1 MTIDFSEFLEAL
13 DDSPFEEEPV
23 DLDTFLGP
31 QFLNQPP
38 LSPIQRDMVEA
49 MSQIYNVEDLER
61 LYGREKGREF
71 YKKYTKNEVVLALGK
86 GSGKDY
92 TSTIGTAYLVY
103 KLLCLRDPAK
113 YFGKP
118 PGDAIDLINIAINAE
133 QAKNVFFKRFKDLVK
148 RCPWFQ
154 GKYNPTQIAVEFSKN
169 ITVYS
174 GHSERE
180 SHEGLNLILAI
191 LDEISG
197 FAQTSNTGNEQA
209 KTSDAIYKMFRASV
223 DSRFDKIGKVIL
235 LSFPRYKGDFIS
247 ERYEKVV
254 REKKTYEYEH
264 TFKIN
269 DELPDGT
276 DGNTF
281 KIRWE
286 EDEVISYNIDGV
298 FALKAPSWKVN
309 PTKTIESYKRNFLED
324 PGDALQRFAC
334 MGQSYTD
341 AFIKNPDA
349 LKDAMIIRNPVDGFM
364 RVDEAWQPNPNFK
377 YFLHADLA
385 QKQDRAAVAVAHVN
399 KWTKTGQ
406 FMDYEQ
412 IVPEVVVD
420 MVAYWEPKPGKPIDL
435 KQIRKWIIGL
445 RRRGVNIG
453 MVTFDRWNSLDT
465 QMELNT
471 LGVNTE
477 TLSVALKH
485 YDDLA
490 MLVYERRVKMPA
502 EDILWDEL
510 SNLRIVSNT
519 QVDHPRKGSK
529 DLADA
534 VTGAVYN
541 AITRTPK
548 DIGREVDIHDHD
560 DVRLL
565 AMGVGGND
573 DNTKKPPMPSE
584 IEEYLISIKAL

>member
-1 MTIDFSEFLEAL
+1 MTIDFSEFMIALE
-13 DDSPFEEEPV
+13 DSPFEEDPV

-31 QFLNQPP
+31 QFLDQPP
-38 LSPIQRDMVEA
+38 LSTIQRDMVEA
-49 MSQIYNVEDLER
+49 MSQIYDVEDLER
-61 LYGREKGREF
+61 LMGREAGRKH
-71 YKKYTKNEVVLALGK
+71 YKRYTKNEVILALGK
-86 GSGKDY
+86 GSGKDH

-103 KLLCLRDPAK
+103 KLLCLKDPAK

-118 PGDAIDLINIAINAE
+118 PRDAIDIINIAINAE
-133 QAKNVFFKRFKDLVK
+133 QAKNVFFKRFKEIIK
-148 RCPWFQ
+148 NCPWFA
-154 GKYNPTQIAVEFSKN
+154 GKFNATQISVEFDKN
-169 ITVYS
+169 VTVYS

-197 FAQTSNTGNEQA
+197 FAQVSNTGNEQG
-209 KTSDAIYKMFRASV
+209 KTADNIYKMFRASV

-247 ERYEKVV
+247 ERYNKVV
-254 REKKTYEYEH
+254 REKNTYEYEH
-264 TFKIN
+264 TFVIN
-269 DELPDGT
+269 EDLPPET
-276 DGNTF
+276 EGNTF
-281 KIRWE
+281 SIKWE
-286 EDEVISYNIDGV
+286 EDEVVSYAIDGV
-298 FALKAPSWKVN
+298 YALKAPSWKVN

-341 AFIKNPDA
+341 AFIKNIDA
-349 LKDAMIIRNPVDGFM
+349 LKDSMIIRNPIDDFH
-364 RVDEAWQPNPNFK
+364 RVDESWTPNDK
-377 YFLHADLA
+377 YRYFLHADLA

-399 KWTKTGQ
+399 KWTKAGQ
-406 FMDYEQ
+406 FMDYEHF
-412 IVPEVVVD
+412 VPEVVVD

-435 KQIRKWIIGL
+435 KDIRKWILNL
-445 RRRGVNIG
+445 RRRGVDIG

-465 QMELNT
+465 QMELNQM
-471 LGVNTE
+471 GVKTE

-490 MLVYERRVKMPA
+490 MLVYERRVRMPA
-502 EDILWDEL
+502 NDILFDEL
-510 SNLRIVSNT
+510 SNLRIVSAT

-534 VTGAVYN
+534 VTGAVFN

-548 DIGREVDIHDHD
+548 TFGAEVDITDTD
-560 DVRLL
+560 DVNYRTR
-565 AMGVGGND
+565 GGKGAAND
-573 DNTKKPPMPSE
+573 EKPEPPKE
-584 IEEYLISIKAL
+584 ILEYLAGIGAL

>member
-1 MTIDFSEFLEAL
+1 MTIDFSDFLLAL
-13 DDSPFEEEPV
+13 DDSPFEEDPV

-31 QFLNQPP
+31 QFLDQPP
-38 LSPIQRDMVEA
+38 LSAIQRDMVEA

-61 LYGREKGREF
+61 LMGHEKGRAH
-71 YKKYTKNEVVLALGK
+71 YKKYTKNEVILALGK
-86 GSGKDY
+86 GSGKDH
-92 TSTIGTAYLVY
+92 TSTIGCAYLVY
-103 KLLCLRDPAK
+103 KLLCLKDPAK

-118 PGDAIDLINIAINAE
+118 PRDAIDIINIAINAE
-133 QAKNVFFKRFKDLVK
+133 QAKNVFFKRFKEIIK
-148 RCPWFQ
+148 ACSWFQ
-154 GKYNPTQIAVEFSKN
+154 GKYNPTQIAVEFDKN
-169 ITVYS
+169 VTVYS

-197 FAQTSNTGNEQA
+197 FPQVSNTGNEQG
-209 KTSDAIYKMFRASV
+209 KTADNIYKMFRASV
-223 DSRFDKIGKVIL
+223 DSRFDKIGKVLL

-247 ERYEKVV
+247 TRYDKVV
-254 REKKTYEYEH
+254 REKKTYQYEH
-264 TFKIN
+264 TFTIN
-269 DELPDGT
+269 EDLPPDT
-276 DGNTF
+276 EGNTF
-281 KIRWE
+281 SVKWE
-286 EDEVISYNIDGV
+286 EDEVVSYNIDGV
-298 FALKAPSWKVN
+298 YALKAPSWKVN

-341 AFIKNPDA
+341 AFIKNIDA
-349 LKDAMIIRNPVDGFM
+349 LKDSMIVRNPLDTIM
-364 RVDEAWQPNPNFK
+364 RVDESWTPNPDFK

-412 IVPEVVVD
+412 IVPDVIVD

-435 KQIRKWIIGL
+435 KQIRKWIVGL

-465 QMELNT
+465 QMELNQ

-490 MLVYERRVKMPA
+490 MLVYERRVRMPA
-502 EDILWDEL
+502 NDILFDEL
-510 SNLRIVSNT
+510 SNLRIVSPT

-534 VTGAVYN
+534 VAGAVFN

-548 DIGREVDIHDHD
+548 TLGDQVDIVDDD
-560 DVRLL
+560 DVRYRSR
-565 AMGVGGND
+565 GGKGD
-573 DNTKKPPMPSE
+573 SDIVKIPQMPKD
-584 IEEYLISIKAL
+584 IEDYLTSIGAL

>member
-1 MTIDFSEFLEAL
+1 MTIDFSEFLDAL
-13 DDSPFEEEPV
+13 DDSPFEEDPV

-31 QFLNQPP
+31 QFLDQPP
-38 LSPIQRDMVEA
+38 LSAIQRDMVEA

-61 LYGREKGREF
+61 LMGREKGRAH
-71 YKKYTKNEVVLALGK
+71 YKKYTKNEVILALGK
-86 GSGKDY
+86 GSGKDH
-92 TSTIGTAYLVY
+92 TSTIGCAYLVY
-103 KLLCLRDPAK
+103 KLLCLKDPAK

-118 PGDAIDLINIAINAE
+118 PRDAIDIINIAINAE
-133 QAKNVFFKRFKDLVK
+133 QAKNVFFKRFKEIIK
-148 RCPWFQ
+148 ACPWFQ
-154 GKYNPTQIAVEFSKN
+154 GKYSPTMIAVEFDKN
-169 ITVYS
+169 VTVYS

-197 FAQTSNTGNEQA
+197 FPQVSNTGNEQG
-209 KTSDAIYKMFRASV
+209 KTADNIYKMFRASV
-223 DSRFDKIGKVIL
+223 DSRFDKIGKVLL
-235 LSFPRYKGDFIS
+235 LSFPRFKGDFIS
-247 ERYEKVV
+247 SRYDKVV

-264 TFKIN
+264 TFTIN
-269 DELPDGT
+269 EDLPPET
-276 DGNTF
+276 EGNTF
-281 KIRWE
+281 SIKWE
-286 EDEVISYNIDGV
+286 EDEIVSYNIDGV

-341 AFIKNPDA
+341 AFIKNIDA
-349 LKDAMIIRNPVDGFM
+349 LKDSMIIRNPLDTIM
-364 RVDEAWQPNPNFK
+364 RVDESWEPNPNFR

-412 IVPEVVVD
+412 IVPDVVVD
-420 MVAYWEPKPGKPIDL
+420 MVAYWEPKPGSPIDL
-435 KQIRKWIIGL
+435 KTVRKWIVGL

-465 QMELNT
+465 QMELNQ

-490 MLVYERRVKMPA
+490 MLVYERRVRMPA
-502 EDILWDEL
+502 NDILFDEL
-510 SNLRIVSNT
+510 SNLRIVSST

-534 VTGAVYN
+534 VTGAVFN

-548 DIGREVDIHDHD
+548 TLGDEVDIVDDD
-560 DVRLL
+560 DVRYRSN
-565 AMGVGGND
+565 GGKGA
-573 DNTKKPPMPSE
+573 DNTYKPLEMPKD
-584 IEEYLISIKAL
+584 IEDYLTSIGAL